1 MNFNFQK
8 SKKSQPLFIPLSTF
22 SFGSF
27 MVPMKFRQPAVT
39 KAVANAC
46 DTRFFRRRVNSSRVH
61 L

>member
-8 SKKSQPLFIPLSTF
+8 SKKAQPLFIPLSTF

-27 MVPMKFRQPAVT
+27 MVPMKFRQPTVA
-39 KAVANAC
+39 KATVNSC
-46 DTRFFRRRVNSSRVH
+46 DTRFFRRRMNSNRAH